1 MERTELLARVDTTL
15 EATSAPAGPAIGDPG
30 DVAPPVDPPL
40 DPRLTA
46 PRWDAAAGA
55 GTSRVRAIGVT
66 LLGLVAVGGYLLWL
80 TRPERVGNPVLYG
93 VLLVAE
99 LFNVLQAIGFWW
111 TCVLGPQRRRA
122 RAAAP
127 DRPLRSATRLVDVD
141 VFIPTYSEPVEIVE
155 PVVAAATR
163 LYGARVHVAL
173 LDDGNRDE
181 MAGLALRHG
190 VAYVRRTVHSGAKAG
205 NINHALGVTGAPY
218 VLVLDCDHVPAPD
231 LLARALPLF
240 APDHDPATGGH
251 GRPVAF
257 VQTPQYYANAPLN
270 RVAEASWS
278 QQSLFFGPIARGK
291 DARRTMFC
299 CGTNVVFA
307 RDALAEVGGFPEDSV
322 TEDFE
327 LSIELH
333 EREWESAYL
342 PRVLASGLGPEDL
355 GAYVSQQ
362 HRWARGCV
370 GAIPRIVRSRL
381 PWRHRLQYLLSA
393 SFFLTGWT
401 LAIYMAMP
409 IIRILT
415 GAQPI
420 AAASADNF
428 LVAFA
433 PFFGLSLA
441 VVATV
446 GAGRYT
452 FSAYALMAAT
462 FWVHIHASCRAL
474 FKRPTRFVVT
484 PKNADTD
491 RQWRAAAPTLAVLAV
506 LLLAAAVGLA
516 VDRSAATLNN
526 VAFAAFH
533 IVVLSHGVATAVFP
547 RIARMTPPTDATP
560 LARPAGE

>member
-1 MERTELLARVDTTL
+1 MTEALILAEPV
-15 EATSAPAGPAIGDPG
+15 GAIAD
-30 DVAPPVDPPL
+30 D
-40 DPRLTA
+40 DPRLAA
-46 PRWDAAAGA
+46 PRWDAAPGPA
-55 GTSRVRAIGVT
+55 TSRVKAVGVT
-66 LLGLVAVGGYLLWL
+66 LLGLVAVAAYLWWL
-80 TRPERVGNPVLYG
+80 TRPVRVGNPVLYG
-93 VLLVAE
+93 VLLTAE
-99 LFNVLQAIGFWW
+99 LFNVVQAIGFWW

-122 RAAAP
+122 PGGRRSPIADAGR
-127 DRPLRSATRLVDVD
+127 RPDVD
-141 VFIPTYSEPVEIVE
+141 VLIPTYNEPVEIVE

-163 LYGARVHVAL
+163 MYGARVRVAL

-181 MAGLALRHG
+181 MARLALRYG
-190 VAYVRRTVHSGAKAG
+190 IGYLRRTVHSGAKAG
-205 NINHALGVTGAPY
+205 NINHALGHTDAPY
-218 VLVLDCDHVPAPD
+218 VLVLDCDHVPADD
-231 LLARALPLF
+231 LLVHTLPEF
-240 APDHDPATGGH
+240 ATGAG

-257 VQTPQYYANAPLN
+257 VQTPQYYANAPSN
-270 RVAEASWS
+270 RIAEGAWS

-291 DARRTMFC
+291 DARHAMFC

-307 RDALAEVGGFPEDSV
+307 RTALEDVGGFPETSV

-333 EREWESAYL
+333 ERGWESAYV
-342 PRVLASGLGPEDL
+342 PKVLASGLGPEDL
-355 GAYVSQQ
+355 AAYVSQQ

-370 GAIPRIVRSRL
+370 GAFGRILRARL

-409 IIRILT
+409 VIRILT

-420 AAASADNF
+420 DAASADNF

-474 FKRPTRFVVT
+474 FRRPTRFVVT
-484 PKNADTD
+484 PKNADTE
-491 RQWRAAAPTLAVLAV
+491 RQWRAAAPTLAVLGLLV
-506 LLLAAAVGLA
+506 LTVVVGLA
-516 VDRSAATLNN
+516 SDRSAATLNN
-526 VAFAAFH
+526 VAFAVFH
-533 IVVLSHGVATAVFP
+533 IAVLSHGVATAVVP
-547 RIARMTPPTDATP
+547 SVARISEPSDR
-560 LARPAGE
+560 

>member
-1 MERTELLARVDTTL
+1 MEPTELLARIGTTG
-15 EATSAPAGPAIGDPG
+15 APATRV
-30 DVAPPVDPPL
+30 VAGPVDIAPRD
-40 DPRLTA
+40 DPRLLPPT
-46 PRWDAAAGA
+46 WDAAPGP
-55 GTSRVRAIGVT
+55 GTGRVRAVGVT
-66 LLGLVAVGGYLLWL
+66 LLGLVAVGAYLLWL
-80 TRPERVGNPVLYG
+80 TRPERVGNPVMYG

-99 LFNVLQAIGFWW
+99 VFNVLQAIGFWW

-122 RAAAP
+122 RAAVPAP
-127 DRPLRSATRLVDVD
+127 PLRSAARLVDVD
-141 VFIPTYSEPVEIVE
+141 VFIPTYSEPVDIVE
-155 PVVAAATR
+155 PVVAAATE
-163 LYGARVHVAL
+163 LHGARVRVAL

-181 MAGLALRHG
+181 MARLALRYG
-190 VAYVRRTVHSGAKAG
+190 VTYVRRTVHSGAKAG
-205 NINHALGVTGAPY
+205 NINHALVVTNAPY

-240 APDHDPATGGH
+240 APGPDSGGD

-257 VQTPQYYANAPLN
+257 VQTPQYYANAPFN

-307 RDALAEVGGFPEDSV
+307 RAALEEVGGFPEDSV

-342 PRVLASGLGPEDL
+342 PHVLASGLGPEDL

-370 GAIPRIVRSRL
+370 GAIPRILRSRL
-381 PWRHRLQYLLSA
+381 PWRHRVQYLLSA

-409 IIRILT
+409 VIRILT

-474 FKRPTRFVVT
+474 LKRPTRFVVT
-484 PKNADTD
+484 PKNADSD

-506 LLLAAAVGLA
+506 LVCAAAIGLA

-526 VAFAAFH
+526 VAFAVFH
-533 IVVLSHGVATAVFP
+533 IVVLSHGVSTAVFP
-547 RIARMTPPTDATP
+547 RIARMTPVTAATP
-560 LARPAGE
+560 VVRPAAP

>member
-1 MERTELLARVDTTL
+1 MIEPTEQLARIG
-15 EATSAPAGPAIGDPG
+15 AAPE
-30 DVAPPVDPPL
+30 PVD
-40 DPRLTA
+40 DPRLA
-46 PRWDAAAGA
+46 PPRWDAAPGPATG
-55 GTSRVRAIGVT
+55 RVRAIGVT
-66 LLGLVAVGGYLLWL
+66 LLGLVAVGAYLLWL

-99 LFNVLQAIGFWW
+99 VFNVLQAVGFWW

-122 RAAAP
+122 RAAAAEP
-127 DRPLRSATRLVDVD
+127 PLRSASQLVDVD
-141 VFIPTYSEPVEIVE
+141 VFIPTYSEPVDIVE
-155 PVVAAATR
+155 PVVAAASE

-181 MAGLALRHG
+181 MARLAMRYG
-190 VAYVRRTVHSGAKAG
+190 VSYVRRTVHSGAKAG
-205 NINHALGVTGAPY
+205 NINHALGVTTAPY

-240 APDHDPATGGH
+240 APDGE
-251 GRPVAF
+251 PVAF
-257 VQTPQYYANAPLN
+257 VQTPQYYANAPFN

-307 RDALAEVGGFPEDSV
+307 RDALEEVGGFPEGSV

-333 EREWESAYL
+333 ERAWESAYL
-342 PRVLASGLGPEDL
+342 PRVLARGLGPEDL

-370 GAIPRIVRSRL
+370 GAIPRILRSRL

-409 IIRILT
+409 VIRILT

-462 FWVHIHASCRAL
+462 FWVHIHAGCRAL

-491 RQWRAAAPTLAVLAV
+491 RQWRAAAPTLVVLAV
-506 LLLAAAVGLA
+506 LVLTAAVGLA
-516 VDRSAATLNN
+516 VDRRAATLNN
-526 VAFAAFH
+526 VAFAVFH

-547 RIARMTPPTDATP
+547 RIARITP
-560 LARPAGE
+560 LGDPTPVVRPALP